1 MLWALPAEQYWLREL
16 LFTNELHCGCR
27 WRGFI
32 VLHQGESLAECR
44 VLSWGGSR
52 QFWPHSV
59 DLWQSCS
66 VCPMLLEQKTQVA
79 QYHSICSVDGIFPG
93 GTMSFHQSEE
103 MQKGIIHI
111 WITHMWGDST
121 AEGFPNPRFI
131 HGSNQCQKCSQGLL
145 KCPIPFISHENP
157 LDISRTRVLS
167 FHSCRNSC
175 ENLLHHLRSINKAV
189 WLSPDSFWASKA
201 CRAIWLFTD
210 DKPGDLS
217 FYS

>member
-1 MLWALPAEQYWLREL
+1 MLGYDKAIALVQCCLSRRP
-16 LFTNELHCGCR
+16 R
-27 WRGFI
+27 WHNTLPF
-32 VLHQGESLAECR
+32 
-44 VLSWGGSR
+44 
-52 QFWPHSV
+52 
-59 DLWQSCS
+59 
-66 VCPMLLEQKTQVA
+66 A
-79 QYHSICSVDGIFPG
+79 QWMTFFPG

-103 MQKGIIHI
+103 MQKGIICI

-189 WLSPDSFWASKA
+189 WLSPDSF
-201 CRAIWLFTD
+201 
-210 DKPGDLS
+210 
-217 FYS
+217 